1 MSEKWLKNVNFHTG
15 FSRRFWV
22 TPSYTH
28 VYETCFLGFRPAM
41 MISETFP
48 AHKKP
53 FLKNLCLTYN
63 RSLLLHWQLDKYVFI
78 IGFKFRLKMT
88 KYKRYTS
95 HFIGGNIND
104 LL

>member
-53 FLKNLCLTYN
+53 FLKN
-63 RSLLLHWQLDKYVFI
+63 
-78 IGFKFRLKMT
+78 
-88 KYKRYTS
+88 
-95 HFIGGNIND
+95 
-104 LL
+104 